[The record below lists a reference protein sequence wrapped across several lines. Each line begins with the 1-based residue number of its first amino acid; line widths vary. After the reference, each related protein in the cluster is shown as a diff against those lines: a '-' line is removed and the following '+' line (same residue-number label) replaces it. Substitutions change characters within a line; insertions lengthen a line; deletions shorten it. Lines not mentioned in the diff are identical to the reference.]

1 MKPRY
6 SKPKVV
12 REYKENDIKIT
23 QYEMP
28 KPKPV
33 TRPRVYRK
41 PTYGSK

>member
-12 REYKENDIKIT
+12 REYKEKGIKIT

-33 TRPRVYRK
+33 TMPRIYRK
-41 PTYGSK
+41 PTYGTK